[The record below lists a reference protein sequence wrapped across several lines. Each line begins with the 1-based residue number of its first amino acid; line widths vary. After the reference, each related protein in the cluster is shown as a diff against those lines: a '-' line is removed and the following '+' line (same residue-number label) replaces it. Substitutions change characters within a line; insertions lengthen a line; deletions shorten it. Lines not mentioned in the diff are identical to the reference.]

1 VRKPLMIAVIAGAV
15 ICALAW
21 VDPIFVPLVL
31 AGPPISGALAA
42 GKGIAFRW
50 VATAWVVA
58 GISMLVSDWVLNTE
72 DRVFHVAITAIMV
85 ALAAIGWGT
94 VRVVRRRSGT
104 VNAS

>member
-1 VRKPLMIAVIAGAV
+1 VRKPLIIAFTAGAV
-15 ICALAW
+15 IGALAW
-21 VDPIFVPLVL
+21 IDPIFVPLVL

-85 ALAAIGWGT
+85 ALASIGWGT
-94 VRVVRRRSGT
+94 VRVVRRRSGIA
-104 VNAS
+104 NAS

>member
-1 VRKPLMIAVIAGAV
+1 MRKPLIIAVIAGAV
-15 ICALAW
+15 IGALAW

-85 ALAAIGWGT
+85 TLAAIGWGT
-94 VRVVRRRSGT
+94 VRVVRRRAGIA
-104 VNAS
+104 NAS